1 MTIAKVSGH
10 IMEAKKV
17 GRGVSGVI
25 PVIPTPFHP
34 NEEIDEA
41 ALRRLIEFAVEIG
54 VGAVCLPAYGSEFY
68 KLTEQ
73 ERVRAV
79 QVAVDQAAGR
89 LLVIAQSNHISS
101 RVMLS
106 IAKANIDAGAELIAI
121 AIPRQF
127 ALPDDDLLRYLVP
140 VLNGINVA
148 CLVQDFN
155 PGGATVGAEFV
166 IRLRSQCPNFR
177 FLKLEDPLM
186 APKVRAIREAT
197 SEQIGILEGWGGLYM
212 MELIPAGICGVM
224 PGLGL
229 ADLLSRVFHLR
240 KENHSAEAYELFIRV
255 LPQIVFS
262 MQNLELYH
270 YCEKRLLENRGLLAD
285 ARCRN
290 ASYIPDPLT
299 ARYVDELN
307 AWVLLALEQAGL
319 RPQLRSPL
327 A

>member
-1 MTIAKVSGH
+1 
-10 IMEAKKV
+10 
-17 GRGVSGVI
+17 VI
-25 PVIPTPFHP
+25 PVIPTPFHA
-34 NEEIDEA
+34 NEDIDEA

-68 KLTEQ
+68 KLTEL
-73 ERVRAV
+73 ERVRVVQIAV
-79 QVAVDQAAGR
+79 EQAAGR
-89 LLVIAQSNHISS
+89 LLVMAQGNHISS
-101 RVMLS
+101 RVVLS
-106 IAKANIDAGAELIAI
+106 VAKANLDAGANLIAI

-127 ALPDDDLLRYLVP
+127 ALPNDDLLRYLVP
-140 VLNGINVA
+140 ILNGINVA

-155 PGGATVGAEFV
+155 PGGSTVGVDFV
-166 IRLRSQCPNFR
+166 IRLRSECPNFR

-197 SEQIGILEGWGGLYM
+197 SDQIGVLEGWGGLYM

-229 ADLLSRVFHLR
+229 ADILSRAFHLR
-240 KENHSAEAYELFIRV
+240 KENKSAEAYELFIRV

-270 YCEKRLLENRGLLAD
+270 YCEKRLLEARGLLPD
-285 ARCRN
+285 ARCRS
-290 ASYIPDPLT
+290 ASYIPDLLT

-307 AWVLLALEQAGL
+307 AWALRATEQAGV
-319 RPQLRSPL
+319 RPGVGSPL
-327 A
+327 GLV